1 MTTRSRAST
10 KRGKTTVGF
19 VGLGIMGG
27 AFAKHLCSAGFKV
40 LGYDPVPAAMAA
52 LRHNGG
58 TPASSAAEVAGGARV
73 IVSSLPSVAAL
84 ESALFGTNGVATT
97 AKRGTVVIETSTFP
111 LIAKEKAG
119 KRLAK
124 QGITLLDCPIS
135 GTGAQAVAKDAIVY
149 VSGERAAYQRNRAV
163 FDGFARNSYYCGPFG
178 AGSKLKYIAN
188 LLVTIHNL
196 SAAEAF
202 VLAERAGLDLNL
214 MHRVIGDG
222 AGGSRMFQ
230 VRGPMM
236 ASREYLPA
244 TMKVDVY
251 KKDTSIIDE
260 FAKALRCPTPLFTI
274 SKRYH
279 DAAMKKGYA
288 KLDTA
293 VVHRLLR
300 DEARVRGKR
309 R

>member
-1 MTTRSRAST
+1 MSSRT
-10 KRGKTTVGF
+10 KSSKTVGF

-27 AFAKHLCSAGFKV
+27 AFAKHLCDAGFKV
-40 LGYDPVPAAMAA
+40 FGYDPLAQATSA
-52 LRHNGG
+52 LKRNGG
-58 TPASSAAEVAGGARV
+58 MPVSCPAEVAYGARA
-73 IVSSLPSVAAL
+73 IISSLPSVAAL
-84 ESALFGTNGVATT
+84 ESAFFGPDGIASA

-111 LIAKEKAG
+111 LADKERAR
-119 KRLAK
+119 KRLEK
-124 QGITLLDCPIS
+124 IGVVLLDAPIS
-135 GTGAQAVAKDAIVY
+135 GTGAQAAAKDAIVY
-149 VSGERAAYQRNRAV
+149 VSGDRGAYQRNRAV

-178 AGSKLKYIAN
+178 AGMKLKFIAN

-196 SAAEAF
+196 SAAEAY
-202 VLAERAGLDLNL
+202 VLAERAGLDLKL
-214 MHRVIGDG
+214 MHQVIGDG

-236 ASREYLPA
+236 GARHYLPA

-251 KKDTSIIDE
+251 KKDTTIIDA
-260 FAKALRCPTPLFTI
+260 FAKSLGCPTPLFTI

-279 DAAMKKGYA
+279 DAALKKGYA

-293 VVHRLLR
+293 VVHKLLR
-300 DEARVRGKR
+300 EEARAKR

>member
-1 MTTRSRAST
+1 MKPTI
-10 KRGKTTVGF
+10 GVI
-19 VGLGIMGG
+19 GLGIMGG
-27 AFAKHLCSAGFKV
+27 AMAEALHAGAYQV
-40 LGYDPVPAAMAA
+40 VGYDVRAEARRRLQAAGGRP
-52 LRHNGG
+52 LR
-58 TPASSAAEVAGGARV
+58 SSAAVAASADVV
-73 IVSSLPSVAAL
+73 ITSLATVAAL
-84 ESALFGTNGVATT
+84 DDAAEKIAA
-97 AKRGTVVIETSTFP
+97 AKRPKSRPGLIVIETSTLP
-111 LIAKEKAG
+111 IEDKQRALRRL
-119 KRLAK
+119 KRA
-124 QGITLLDCPIS
+124 GITLLDCPIS
-135 GTGAQAVAKDAIVY
+135 GTGAQAAAKDAIVY
-149 VSGERAAYQRNRAV
+149 VSGDRAAYQRNRAV
-163 FDGFARNSYYCGPFG
+163 FEGFARNSYYCGSFG

-202 VLAERAGLDLNL
+202 VLAEQAGLDLNL

-236 ASREYLPA
+236 ASRHYLPA

-260 FAKALRCPTPLFTI
+260 FAKALRCPTPLFAI

-300 DEARVRGKR
+300 DEARDRKSVV
-309 R
+309 